1 MSKERV
7 LRVYISPVPNK
18 KYRAVVS
25 DGFTTRKID
34 FGDARYQQYR
44 DVLKKYSRLDHG
56 DKARR
61 RAYFSRHSGVS
72 SKRQALQKERETSK
86 SRLNAR
92 ILSHLYLW

>member
-1 MSKERV
+1 MSRERV
-7 LRVYISPVPNK
+7 LRVSKSPLPNK
-18 KYRAVVS
+18 KYRAIVT

-44 DVLKKYSRLDHG
+44 DVLRKYSRLDHG

-61 RAYFSRHSGVS
+61 RAYFLRHSGVA
-72 SKRQALQKERETSK
+72 SKRQALQKERKASK

>member
-1 MSKERV
+1 MSRERV
-7 LRVYISPVPNK
+7 LRVFKSPVSNK
-18 KYRAVVS
+18 KYRAIVS
-25 DGFTTRKID
+25 DGVTTRKID

-44 DVLKKYSRLDHG
+44 DVLNKYSRLDHG

-61 RAYFSRHSGVS
+61 RAYFLRHSGVA
-72 SKRQALQKERETSK
+72 SKREALQKEREASN